1 MFDPNAYGEEVARIL
16 ALDGSGQRLMPLA
29 RSQCPSQ
36 PALEF
41 LRQTTA
47 LNLFPGS
54 RAPQAAMA
62 GLYFYFSFWD
72 EAHTVAQG
80 VDTTEGSYWHA
91 IVHRQEPDAANSA
104 YWFRRVGAHPIF
116 PVLRERA
123 AARGI
128 GVGTQWDPFA
138 FIVFCEQARSQ
149 PGTELERQARE
160 VQLAEWQLLFD
171 YCASATTDAA
181 P

>member
-29 RSQCPSQ
+29 RSQCSSKT
-36 PALEF
+36 ALEL

-47 LNLFPGS
+47 QNLFPGS
-54 RAPQAAMA
+54 RAPKAAMA
-62 GLYFYFSFWD
+62 GLYLYFSCWD
-72 EAHTVAQG
+72 EAHTAAQG
-80 VDTTEGSYWHA
+80 VGTTEGSYWHA
-91 IVHRQEPDAANSA
+91 IVHRQEPDASNSA

-123 AARGI
+123 ASLRME
-128 GVGTQWDPFA
+128 VGTQWDPFA
-138 FIVFCEQARSQ
+138 FIKFCEQARSQ
-149 PGTELERQARE
+149 PGSELEAQARD
-160 VQLAEWQLLFD
+160 VQLVEWQLLFD
-171 YCASATTDAA
+171 YCAAVTTDTA